1 MLALPLPG
9 VRPTPGPPHPTGFA
23 TVRRRL
29 LTALTLG
36 LIAAAALLPAGAFA
50 SAIEVQR
57 DCALDGRIDGT
68 YSQKDYRDALRSLSS
83 DDDEYTNCRDVI
95 EAARLA
101 AAGGNATAPGSAIPI
116 PPPGVDPLATATPA
130 QKSAVKQ
137 AQTTAPAAIVVGGK
151 SVKPGELG
159 AGRVVKASVSD
170 LPEPLLVT
178 IVLSVLAGI
187 GALASIVIPRVRRYL
202 DL

>member
-1 MLALPLPG
+1 MP
-9 VRPTPGPPHPTGFA
+9 
-23 TVRRRL
+23 RRL

-36 LIAAAALLPAGAFA
+36 LIAAALLPAGASA

-68 YSQKDYRDALRSLSS
+68 YSQRDYRDALRSLSS
-83 DDDEYTNCRDVI
+83 DDDEYTNCRDII

-101 AAGGNATAPGSAIPI
+101 AAGGNPATPGSTIPL
-116 PPPGVDPLATATPA
+116 PAPGVDPLATATPA
-130 QKSAVKQ
+130 QRAAVKV
-137 AQTTAPAAIVVGGK
+137 AQTTPPPAIVVGGK
-151 SVKPGELG
+151 SVEPGELS

-170 LPEPLLVT
+170 LPEPLLVA
-178 IVLSVLAGI
+178 IVLALLAGI
-187 GALASIVIPRVRRYL
+187 GTLASIVIPRVRRYL